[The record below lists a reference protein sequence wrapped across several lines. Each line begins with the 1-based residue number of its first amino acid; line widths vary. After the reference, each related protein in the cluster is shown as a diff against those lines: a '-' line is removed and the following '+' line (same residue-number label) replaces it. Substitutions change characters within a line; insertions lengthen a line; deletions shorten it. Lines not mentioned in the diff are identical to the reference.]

1 MTEHRR
7 NEAND
12 RPAASAPGELER
24 LRRRVAELERR
35 EAEHRQKE
43 QAPGQSDERFRL
55 FYEQSPLGY
64 QSLNADGRILEVNPA
79 WLKILGYERDNV
91 VGRWFGDF
99 LTPDSRQVFP
109 DRFARFKEVGEV
121 HDVRLE
127 MVCGDGRIRC
137 VEFDGR
143 ISRTP
148 EGHFDRTHCVLRD
161 VTERR
166 EAEQAIRRNE
176 ARYRL
181 FVETTNEGIWA
192 MDADHKTT
200 FVNARMAA
208 MLGYAEEE
216 MIGRVVEEFMFDE
229 DLPAH
234 RDRMATRHEG
244 KAARYEHR
252 FRRKDGGEVWTLV
265 SATALTSSQGRFE
278 GSFALFAD
286 ITERKRT
293 EEALRRSE
301 ERFRA
306 IFDGAAA
313 MVAVADTGGRW
324 AHVNQHMANL
334 LGYSAGELTGRR
346 ALDIN

>member
-12 RPAASAPGELER
+12 RLAASAPGELER

-35 EAEHRQKE
+35 EAEHRQKKQVPE
-43 QAPGQSDERFRL
+43 ESDERFRL

-99 LTPDSRQVFP
+99 LTPDSRRVFP

-166 EAEQAIRRNE
+166 DVEEAIRRNE
-176 ARYRL
+176 AKYRL

-234 RDRMATRHEG
+234 RDRMAARHQG

-306 IFDGAAA
+306 ISTAPP
-313 MVAVADTGGRW
+313 RW
-324 AHVNQHMANL
+324 
-334 LGYSAGELTGRR
+334 SP
-346 ALDIN
+346 